1 MTYPELEAA
10 MLRTG
15 PLENIDKFKEIQR
28 KNLHKMK
35 PIPICFMS

>member
-28 KNLHKMK
+28 KNLSGKMK
-35 PIPICFMS
+35 RRFYG